1 MKAPGPAKGSL
12 VRPFCKSAYKLYAK
26 RMFQAESN
34 LNSCIFSIGFIL
46 TSRPKWDFCVKSK
59 SWSYEDWGY
68 FFFRF
73 FVDVCRAVTI
83 RRQRNRHDYFKW
95 IQSSLERKKKI
106 DLSSLVYGLKRT
118 FHQEILCLS
127 RAATARKSDQKACAI
142 MHVQSFRVIFCLLKT
157 IALIFWLCKTP

>member
-1 MKAPGPAKGSL
+1 MQTVRKKNVPSGKWSKFLYIFYRLHFNFETKMRFLCKEQKL
-12 VRPFCKSAYKLYAK
+12 VLWRL
-26 RMFQAESN
+26 R
-34 LNSCIFSIGFIL
+34 L
-46 TSRPKWDFCVKSK
+46 
-59 SWSYEDWGY
+59 

-73 FVDVCRAVTI
+73 CVDVCRAVTM
-83 RRQRNRHDYFKW
+83 RRERNRHDYFKW

-157 IALIFWLCKTP
+157 IALIFWLC

>member
-1 MKAPGPAKGSL
+1 MQTVRKKNVPSGKWSKFLYIFYRLHFNFETKMRFLCKEQKL
-12 VRPFCKSAYKLYAK
+12 VVWRLG
-26 RMFQAESN
+26 
-34 LNSCIFSIGFIL
+34 L
-46 TSRPKWDFCVKSK
+46 
-59 SWSYEDWGY
+59 

-157 IALIFWLCKTP
+157 IALIFWLC